1 MDLLARGIDEIALV
15 GDPAEVR
22 MMALLAEARKYR
34 PGAILA
40 LSPAD
45 VSSDHAIPLLSYRTM
60 KGGAPTVY
68 VCRHFTCQM
77 PVTTAEE
84 MRGLLR

>member
-1 MDLLARGIDEIALV
+1 
-15 GDPAEVR
+15 
-22 MMALLAEARKYR
+22 
-34 PGAILA
+34 
-40 LSPAD
+40 
-45 VSSDHAIPLLSYRTM
+45 M